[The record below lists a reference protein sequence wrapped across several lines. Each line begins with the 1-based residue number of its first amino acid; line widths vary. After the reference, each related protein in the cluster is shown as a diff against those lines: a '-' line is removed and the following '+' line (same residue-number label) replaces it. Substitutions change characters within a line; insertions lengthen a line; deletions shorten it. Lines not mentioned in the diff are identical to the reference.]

1 MSRRT
6 IVISGALTAIAV
18 GAVALAIAAQKK
30 TAPSS
35 AVPTTERAAAL
46 PSGALPV
53 MWQVPPFSF
62 PDQHGRT
69 TTTANLRG
77 HVWIA
82 HFVFTRCT
90 TICPLITAKMAMLQR
105 RLEARKSLR
114 FVSFS
119 VDPVNDTPEA
129 LKRYAAEWRPAE
141 SRWVLLRTETTGLEK
156 LTAAMYVSVKPVEND
171 IAHSN
176 LFFLVDATS
185 GVRGIYESDK
195 NDAIERLVR
204 DTEALLETSPSPP
217 SPAVATGKELYEAL
231 ACGACHA
238 RKELAPPIEGLLGR
252 RVELVGGGVV
262 VADAPYIRESIAL
275 PEAKLVHGYSLR
287 MPSYGRD
294 LTPSELDALVEHT
307 TMLAS
312 ATPASG
318 PPKSAEKP
326 LIFVDPVCS
335 MDVRVVET
343 TPRASHAGQTTYFC
357 SEMCRERFVAD
368 PGRYV
373 QARAR

>member
-1 MSRRT
+1 MRRRT
-6 IVISGALTAIAV
+6 LALSGVLTAIVV

-30 TAPSS
+30 AVAPSARPS
-35 AVPTTERAAAL
+35 AERAGAT
-46 PSGALPV
+46 PTDALPV
-53 MWQVPPFSF
+53 MWRVPPFSF
-62 PDQHGRT
+62 PDQNGRL
-69 TTTANLRG
+69 TATSDLRG

-82 HFVFTRCT
+82 DFIFTRCT

-119 VDPVNDTPEA
+119 VDAANDTPEA
-129 LKRYAAEWRPAE
+129 LKRYAAEWRPTE
-141 SRWVLLRTETTGLEK
+141 SRWVLLSTSTTGLEK
-156 LTAAMYVSVKPVEND
+156 LTSAMYVSVKPVEND

-176 LFFLVDATS
+176 LFFLVDATGS
-185 GVRGIYESDK
+185 VRGIYESDK

-204 DTEALLETSPSPP
+204 DTEALLETSPSQP

-231 ACGACHA
+231 ACSACHA

-252 RVELVGGGVV
+252 RVELAGGGAV
-262 VADAPYIRESIAL
+262 VADARYIRESIAL

-287 MPSYGRD
+287 MPSYGHD

-307 TMLAS
+307 TMLAGS
-312 ATPASG
+312 A
-318 PPKSAEKP
+318 PPTGAPKPGEKA
-326 LIFVDPVCS
+326 LVAVDPVCS

-357 SEMCRERFVAD
+357 SEMCRDRFVAD
-368 PGRYV
+368 PGRYA
-373 QARAR
+373 AR